1 MSFITLTSIKKEHY
15 ENYLV
20 FQFVH
25 GPNKCCGFQYSLG
38 WGGKSHATWYVED
51 EVTLSEVKKQDD
63 FSSPYPKCFLTKLQE
78 TFLRGFLWCRSEL
91 RFDSL
96 FYLFKCVGIVPAFYS
111 STHSTID
118 FPSNLAILLP
128 HWQCSLLLRL
138 NFRGQVRPW
147 LQELACSASGH
158 RVIGHGMVCIFRSF
172 TASAQLFRDSAVYT
186 FASSNSTVLGTK
198 RCSLIY

>member
-1 MSFITLTSIKKEHY
+1 MSFITLTSIKKQHY

-63 FSSPYPKCFLTKLQE
+63 FSCPYPKCFLTKLQE
-78 TFLRGFLWCRSEL
+78 TFPRGFLWCRFEL

-111 STHSTID
+111 SMHSTID
-118 FPSNLAILLP
+118 FPSNLSNTLTTSVVFLITSIEFQRSSQTVAARVCMFSFRPQSHRAWDGVYLQIF
-128 HWQCSLLLRL
+128 HCQCSTLPRFCCLYI
-138 NFRGQVRPW
+138 
-147 LQELACSASGH
+147 C
-158 RVIGHGMVCIFRSF
+158 
-172 TASAQLFRDSAVYT
+172 QL
-186 FASSNSTVLGTK
+186 
-198 RCSLIY
+198 